1 MRTLALRRRFVLSV
15 ALVPVVAAAA
25 WIAHRS
31 IGGGGPDAA
40 GAGPSAGPHAV
51 ASAKVPG
58 APAAQPSEVKT
69 PSAAPK
75 GSAALRYSFDGGL
88 AAPVVD
94 AGGRLPLKVRKVAG
108 GELSAVPH
116 EGGLA
121 VRFPPR
127 CEHYGA
133 ESCARAI
140 LQSGPADFLNPGQA
154 DFSFGASVLVKPS
167 ETSKGAN
174 VMQKGFSVGDSQFKL
189 QVDGAAGRPSCVI
202 VGTGD
207 STIYVALASRSVA
220 DGRWHRI
227 ECSRGG
233 ALLTVAVDGV
243 VAGQAAI
250 PPSLSIMNTDPLCI
264 GGKGTSAN
272 NDQFVGV
279 IDDVFV
285 TRSA

>member
-1 MRTLALRRRFVLSV
+1 MSV
-15 ALVPVVAAAA
+15 E
-25 WIAHRS
+25 
-31 IGGGGPDAA
+31 
-40 GAGPSAGPHAV
+40 PSAGPHAV
-51 ASAKVPG
+51 ASANVPG
-58 APAAQPSEVKT
+58 EPAVQPSEAKAT
-69 PSAAPK
+69 SAAPK
-75 GSAALRYSFDGGL
+75 GSTALRYSFDGGL
-88 AAPVVD
+88 SAPIVD

-116 EGGLA
+116 AGGLA

-127 CEHYGA
+127 CDHYGA

-154 DFSFGASVLVKPS
+154 DFSYGASVLVKSS

-189 QVDGAAGRPSCVI
+189 QVDGVAGRPSCVV
-202 VGTGD
+202 VGTGR

-227 ECSRGG
+227 ECSRSS
-233 ALLTVAVDGV
+233 ALLTVAVDGAV
-243 VAGQAAI
+243 VGQAAI
-250 PPSLSIMNTDPLCI
+250 PPSLSIVNTGPLCI